1 MGLFTNSFQDVQKR
15 ILLFFSLIFLSSL
28 GIFGLWILFLPNASH
43 LALSFAPTHLSNES
57 RPGSILGGALFLRA
71 SSYTPQ
77 LPDLSRE
84 MTVTWVLDR
93 PDRKGAKRGEV
104 FLLRS
109 GEKKRVEFSE
119 RIFFF
124 FGEND
129 LLQFSK
135 EPSLFWMEM
144 QIAGKEK
151 VECRAGIGE
160 EGKWRGL
167 PLITTFQMPMAEE
180 RASQEKSEGVCF
192 QKIAKAKWLGED
204 FRSFYQQKSGGEKKK
219 EHRLEMDA
227 TSLLVSEGDWL
238 SFQEQSWKKISQ
250 NEPTENDPL
259 GVVGMIKEQQ
269 MEIEV
274 FDETGHRENVLL
286 NRQAPPLFKTNPDE
300 WIVSVRERGKASI
313 SLGLEKQH
321 FLFHKGSWAARK
333 EGRWRVV
340 KGIALQRIAAEAF
353 FFFEGMEEREGQ
365 KWMKGV
371 FFNGNG
377 VVKCPVEKKF
387 VSKKKRVL
395 GAKTLIR
402 EELTKKEE
410 KKSTTPP

>member
-180 RASQEKSEGVCF
+180 RASQEKARGF
-192 QKIAKAKWLGED
+192 
-204 FRSFYQQKSGGEKKK
+204 
-219 EHRLEMDA
+219 
-227 TSLLVSEGDWL
+227 
-238 SFQEQSWKKISQ
+238 
-250 NEPTENDPL
+250 
-259 GVVGMIKEQQ
+259 
-269 MEIEV
+269 V
-274 FDETGHRENVLL
+274 FKR
-286 NRQAPPLFKTNPDE
+286 
-300 WIVSVRERGKASI
+300 
-313 SLGLEKQH
+313 
-321 FLFHKGSWAARK
+321 
-333 EGRWRVV
+333 
-340 KGIALQRIAAEAF
+340 LQRP
-353 FFFEGMEEREGQ
+353 
-365 KWMKGV
+365 
-371 FFNGNG
+371 NGSG
-377 VVKCPVEKKF
+377 KIFALFISRKA
-387 VSKKKRVL
+387 
-395 GAKTLIR
+395 GAKRKRSID
-402 EELTKKEE
+402 
-410 KKSTTPP
+410 